1 MADKKITALTDLGDA
16 LASVDLFHII
26 DDPSGTPINKKVT
39 AEDVFNNIPS
49 WLGLKDTPQS
59 ITGDGSSTPEIT
71 LTESTTLINAT
82 SAISVTESTTLINA
96 TAANAPCTL
105 EDGAD
110 GQIKIIINNSTG
122 GTNAVEITPTN
133 FNAGSGTKVS
143 IDAPGRSVTLMFKDS
158 KWNMIAGVGIVV
170 S

>member
-26 DDPSGTPINKKVT
+26 DDPTGTPINKKVT

-49 WLGLKDTPQS
+49 WLGLKDTAQS
-59 ITGDGSSTPEIT
+59 LTGDGSSS
-71 LTESTTLINAT
+71 LAV
-82 SAISVTESTTLINA
+82 SVTESTTLINA
-96 TAANAPCTL
+96 TAATATCTL

-110 GQIKIIINNSTG
+110 GQVKIIVNKSTG

-133 FNAGSGTKVS
+133 LNAGSGTKIN
-143 IDAPGRSVTLMFKDS
+143 IDAPGRSVMLMFKDS
-158 KWNMIAGVGIVV
+158 KWNVIGGNGHVV